1 MEGHCRVSP
10 PRRTSVSKICIVG
23 STLTSGR
30 YCVARSWT
38 SLASSPQPH
47 HQASSCSASQRLP
60 FGVLR
65 MLGDLQD
72 RLRRLS
78 ELSDMVSGLASCRTG
93 VSKDRKPDRHSQY
106 LTRASFCS
114 TATEV
119 KHRSTPE
126 VPSDRNSQ
134 KPSGV
139 DLAYRAIQLTRGMRS
154 CRLISSTGCE
164 LAPGASAKPLLC
176 LSLPALRYPDRTE
189 GSLKEMSNPVWN
201 VCRQGKLPL

>member
-30 YCVARSWT
+30 YCVAWSWT

-78 ELSDMVSGLASCRTG
+78 ADMVSGLASCRTG

-126 VPSDRNSQ
+126 VPSDRNSR
-134 KPSGV
+134 KPSWV

-164 LAPGASAKPLLC
+164 LVSTKTC
-176 LSLPALRYPDRTE
+176 FERESISCQPARTRT
-189 GSLKEMSNPVWN
+189 PV
-201 VCRQGKLPL
+201 RFR

>member
-1 MEGHCRVSP
+1 M
-10 PRRTSVSKICIVG
+10 
-23 STLTSGR
+23 
-30 YCVARSWT
+30 
-38 SLASSPQPH
+38 SSAPQPH

-78 ELSDMVSGLASCRTG
+78 ADMVSGLASCRTG

-126 VPSDRNSQ
+126 VPSDRNSR

-164 LAPGASAKPLLC
+164 LVSTKTGFERESISCQPRGRAHPYGSASRDQVPKPPMRDPWRLCKAVALFVIASA
-176 LSLPALRYPDRTE
+176 SLPGSDRRQFE
-189 GSLKEMSNPVWN
+189 RN
-201 VCRQGKLPL
+201 V